1 MPFLLFLGPLLK
13 SPTAWLA
20 IALAISLLGS
30 AGLYKLH
37 IHDIQRIAVLKER
50 NTEAIA
56 DAKACSDGVARA
68 GGRAEQEGGRDAPGA
83 PGRRRV
89 RRRDGA
95 QSSQDEGTEGAM
107 KTTRELTRRLVILGF
122 GVWLGLLLAG
132 CASLGQET
140 VRVEVP

>member
-56 DAKACSDGVARA
+56 DAKACSDGVAELRHRGEVRQKFVEEHFKA
-68 GGRAEQEGGRDAPGA
+68 AREQA
-83 PGRRRV
+83 
-89 RRRDGA
+89 
-95 QSSQDEGTEGAM
+95 
-107 KTTRELTRRLVILGF
+107 RELNKKADATLQGHPVGAACDAAMELNLRKTKERR
-122 GVWLGLLLAG
+122 
-132 CASLGQET
+132 GQ
-140 VRVEVP
+140 